1 MSKGDKNRVSDL
13 TAYWTSPL
21 WDSMKNKKYDNC
33 PEFSNDF
40 DAEVGEYI
48 TDDPVHVY
56 KPNRYLMLD
65 DIRIPMHCHLHD
77 EQKTLQQASG
87 VPNESWDIVRSYDEF
102 VGYVE
107 TYGIP
112 HVISF
117 DNDLD
122 PLSEVATY
130 DDMQATGIY
139 DSDRLKQKTGV
150 DCANW
155 LVEYCVKTQSP
166 IPRYYVHSANSLAR
180 PIIREILNNAKKLIK
195 H

>member
-13 TAYWTSPL
+13 KAYRASPL
-21 WDSMKNKKYDNC
+21 WDNMKNKKYNTYT
-33 PEFSNDF
+33 EFSNDL
-40 DAEVGEYI
+40 DEVVDEYI
-48 TDDPVHVY
+48 SDTLVDKYRP
-56 KPNRYLMLD
+56 KRYLMLD
-65 DIRIPMHCHLHD
+65 DIRHPMHCHLHD

-87 VPNESWDIVRSYDEF
+87 IPNESWDIVRSYDEF
-102 VGYVE
+102 VGYIE
-107 TYGIP
+107 TYGVP

-122 PLSEVATY
+122 PLLEVSTY
-130 DDMQATGIY
+130 DDMQVTGIY
-139 DSDRLKQKTGV
+139 DSNRLKQKTGV

-155 LVEYCVKTQSP
+155 LVEYCTKIQSP

-180 PIIREILNNAKKLIK
+180 PIIRKILNNAKTLIK